1 MSSATMPATKADP
14 ATPATEADVVV
25 IGAGHNALV
34 CAGYLAAA
42 GLEVTVLEA
51 DDVIGGNT
59 ATEELTLPGFRHD
72 SCSSAHVLIQSNP
85 VIRDD
90 ELGLCSRYG
99 LRYERVDPAVVMPVD
114 DGDAIVVH
122 RDLDATADE
131 LARFSPAD
139 AAALRSLMAD
149 WDNGLAAVHGR
160 WNDGIALG
168 DGPAALAYTALRQR
182 SSKDVIES
190 TFAHPAVRSLM
201 MWLAFATFQPPDRPG
216 TGVLPLAIT
225 SGRLRHGWTTPIGGS
240 AALPEALARLV
251 TDRGGAVVTS
261 APVARILVEHG
272 RACGAETSDGR
283 RFRAR
288 RAVVSAAHLAS
299 LPEML
304 EEASRPAELRAAAQ
318 AWRPG
323 LSLFAVHV
331 ALRRDIRVHTRAGS
345 RPVVAAAL
353 GSAAGV
359 MSQLRA
365 FRQGRVETGDPWI
378 LVVSPTVVDP
388 GRAPDGGGTLKLLTA
403 APYELADGRSWEQA
417 RDEFATTLLDRVRE
431 HADGL
436 EESNVLAV
444 LPASPVDLAA
454 RNPANI
460 GGSCHGGEFVDA
472 DGSVSAGWRQYRS
485 PVPGLYL
492 TGSTTHPGGSVS
504 GRPGRNTARVLL
516 DDLGIGAA
524 AVMGG

>member
-1 MSSATMPATKADP
+1 MASDTAPSQ
-14 ATPATEADVVV
+14 ADVVI

-42 GLEVTVLEA
+42 GLQVIVLEA
-51 DDVIGGNT
+51 GAVVGGNT
-59 ATEELTLPGFRHD
+59 ATEELTLPGFQHD

-90 ELGLCSRYG
+90 ELGLCARYG
-99 LRYERVDPAVVMPVD
+99 LRYERVDPAVVMPLP
-114 DGDAIVVH
+114 DGDALVMH

-139 AAALRSLMAD
+139 ATALRALMAD
-149 WDNGLAAVHGR
+149 WDGGLATAHGR
-160 WNDGIALG
+160 WNDGVPPGQTAA
-168 DGPAALAYTALRQR
+168 DAAYAALRRR
-182 SSKDVIES
+182 SSREVIES
-190 TFAHPAVRSLM
+190 TFTHPVVRSLM

-225 SGRLRHGWTTPIGGS
+225 SGRLRHGWATPVGGS
-240 AALPEALARLV
+240 AALPQALARLV
-251 TDRGGAVVTS
+251 GDHGGTVLTAARVS
-261 APVARILVEHG
+261 RILVEHG
-272 RACGAETSDGR
+272 RACGVETTDGR
-283 RFRAR
+283 RFTAR
-288 RAVVSAAHLAS
+288 RAVVSAAHLAQ

-304 EEASRPAELRAAAQ
+304 EPASCPAQLRAAAQ

-331 ALRRDIRVHTRAGS
+331 ALRHDIRVHTGAGP
-345 RPVVAAAL
+345 RTAVAAAL
-353 GSAAGV
+353 GSGAGV
-359 MSQLRA
+359 MAQLQA
-365 FRQGRVETGDPWI
+365 FRRGEVETADPWI

-388 GRAPDGGGTLKLLTA
+388 DRAPDGGGTLKLLTS
-403 APYELADGRSWEQA
+403 APYERADGRDWAQA
-417 RDEFATTLLDRVRE
+417 RDEYAAVLLDRVRE

-436 EESNVLAV
+436 DEDNVLAV

-454 RNPANI
+454 HNPANL
-460 GGSCHGGEFVDA
+460 GGSCHGGELVEP
-472 DGSVSAGWRQYRS
+472 DGSVSPGWRSHRS
-485 PVPGLYL
+485 PLPGLYL

-516 DDLGIGAA
+516 DDLGIGATT
-524 AVMGG
+524 VMGA